1 MPPEAAEQIAAGA
14 RAEALDLD
22 RVAAGT
28 RSTSHSTLGLIREL
42 QRVLPES
49 AREHVYV
56 GATVQD
62 VSDTWFGLL
71 MRDVGAI
78 VRRDLLAL
86 EATVLGL
93 AELHR
98 DTVMVG
104 RTHGQPGAP
113 ITFGFK
119 AASWADELRRHLD
132 RLREGRPR
140 WAVGQLAGA
149 VGALAFH
156 EAELDPLA
164 LRRDFCA
171 ELGLG
176 DPGASW
182 LTSRDRVAEF
192 GHVLALVC
200 GTLARIG
207 TEVYELARPEIGELA
222 EPTTATAVGSIT
234 MPHKRNPEVGEHLDT
249 LARLARSSAGVL
261 LEGTVVS
268 HERDGRGWKAEWV
281 ALPEVCLLT
290 GTALGL
296 ARTLLGGSRGPRRRD
311 GRQPRT
317 LRRPA
322 HLRARARGAG
332 RAPRQARRPGPA
344 PGRARRRRRRRRR
357 GRGARG
363 RVGRGGARVDG
374 ARPGRHRGPDGRRG
388 GGAGPRG
395 SGGGGRVTWLPR
407 LPPRLALGTLPTPL
421 VEAPRLRA
429 ELGCGPLRIKRDDLA
444 GFGIAGNKTRPL
456 EYLLGD
462 ALAHGVDVLV
472 TGGGPDSNFV
482 AAAAMA
488 ARVAGHRLRA
498 GGVGRRRPTAPH
510 AEPGA
515 GGGRRRASRAAG

>member
-1 MPPEAAEQIAAGA
+1 MVTRLTDSAVYAHLWSTPELEERFGETARWQAWLDVLVALARVQARHGLVPPAAAEQIADVA
-14 RAEALDLD
+14 RAEHLDLD

-28 RSTSHSTLGLIREL
+28 RATSHSTLGLIREL

-62 VSDTWFGLL
+62 VSDTWFGLV
-71 MRDVGAI
+71 MRDVGAL
-78 VRRDLLAL
+78 VLRDVQAL
-86 EATVLGL
+86 RATVLDL
-93 AELHR
+93 ARTHR

-119 AASWADELRRHLD
+119 AASWADELGRHVD
-132 RLREGRPR
+132 RLREGAPR

-156 EAELDPLA
+156 DADVDPLA

-182 LTSRDRVAEF
+182 TTSRDRVAEF
-192 GHVLALVC
+192 GHVLALVG

-207 TEVYELARPEIGELA
+207 GEVYELARPEIGELA

-234 MPHKRNPEVGEHLDT
+234 MPHKRNPEASEHLDT

-290 GTALGL
+290 GTALSL
-296 ARTLLGGSRGPRRRD
+296 ARGLLDGLEVHADAMAANLDRFGDRLASERVLAGLSGRLGKHAAQALLQEVLATGEDVAAALAAQGVATPEEVRAWTARD
-311 GRQPRT
+311 AVGTAGRMVDEVVT
-317 LRRPA
+317 
-322 HLRARARGAG
+322 RARA
-332 RAPRQARRPGPA
+332 
-344 PGRARRRRRRRRR
+344 
-357 GRGARG
+357 
-363 RVGRGGARVDG
+363 
-374 ARPGRHRGPDGRRG
+374 
-388 GGAGPRG
+388 
-395 SGGGGRVTWLPR
+395 
-407 LPPRLALGTLPTPL
+407 
-421 VEAPRLRA
+421 
-429 ELGCGPLRIKRDDLA
+429 
-444 GFGIAGNKTRPL
+444 
-456 EYLLGD
+456 
-462 ALAHGVDVLV
+462 
-472 TGGGPDSNFV
+472 
-482 AAAAMA
+482 
-488 ARVAGHRLRA
+488 
-498 GGVGRRRPTAPH
+498 
-510 AEPGA
+510 
-515 GGGRRRASRAAG
+515 

>member
-1 MPPEAAEQIAAGA
+1 MVSRLSDSPVYAHLWSTPELEELLGETARWQAWLDILVALARVQARHGLVPAAAAEAVAAGA
-14 RAEALDLD
+14 RVERLDLE

-42 QRVLPES
+42 QRVLPAE

-62 VSDTWFGLL
+62 VSDTWFGLV
-71 MRDVGAI
+71 MRDVGDL
-78 VRRDLLAL
+78 VGRDLYAL
-86 EATVLGL
+86 ETTVLDL
-93 AELHR
+93 AVAHR

-113 ITFGFK
+113 ITFGLK
-119 AASWADELRRHLD
+119 AASWADELRRHRE

-156 EAELDPLA
+156 EDELDPLA

-176 DPGASW
+176 DPGISW

-207 TEVYELARPEIGELA
+207 GEVYELARPEIGELA

-234 MPHKRNPEVGEHLDT
+234 MPHKRNPEVSEHLDT
-249 LARLARSSAGVL
+249 LARLVRASAGVL
-261 LEGTVVS
+261 LEGTVVG

-296 ARTLLGGSRGPRRRD
+296 ARTLL
-311 GRQPRT
+311 
-317 LRRPA
+317 
-322 HLRARARGAG
+322 AG
-332 RAPRQARRPGPA
+332 LE
-344 PGRARRRRRRRRR
+344 
-357 GRGARG
+357 
-363 RVGRGGARVDG
+363 V
-374 ARPGRHRGPDGRRG
+374 H
-388 GGAGPRG
+388 
-395 SGGGGRVTWLPR
+395 
-407 LPPRLALGTLPTPL
+407 
-421 VEAPRLRA
+421 
-429 ELGCGPLRIKRDDLA
+429 DD
-444 GFGIAGNKTRPL
+444 
-456 EYLLGD
+456 
-462 ALAHGVDVLV
+462 
-472 TGGGPDSNFV
+472 
-482 AAAAMA
+482 AMA
-488 ARVAGHRLRA
+488 ANLARFGDRLASERVLAGLSARLGKHAAQDLLQGVLACGDDVVEALVARGVASAGEVRAWMARAPVLTAGRMVDAVAARA
-498 GGVGRRRPTAPH
+498 GEDA
-510 AEPGA
+510 
-515 GGGRRRASRAAG
+515 

>member
-1 MPPEAAEQIAAGA
+1 MVTRLTDSPVYAHLWSTPELEEVFGETARWQAWLDVLVALARVQARHGLVPPEAAEQIAASA
-14 RAEALDLD
+14 RTEHLDMD

-28 RSTSHSTLGLIREL
+28 RVTSHSTLGLIREL

-62 VSDTWFGLL
+62 VSDTWFGLV
-71 MRDVGAI
+71 MRDVGDL
-78 VRRDLLAL
+78 VRRDVRAL

-93 AELHR
+93 AEAHR
-98 DTVMVG
+98 DTPMAG

-132 RLREGRPR
+132 RLDEGRPR

-156 EAELDPLA
+156 DTDVDPLD
-164 LRRDFCA
+164 LRRDFCT

-192 GHVLALVC
+192 GQVLALVG

-207 TEVYELARPEIGELA
+207 GEIYELARPEIGELA

-234 MPHKRNPEVGEHLDT
+234 MPHKRNPEVSEHLDT
-249 LARLARSSAGVL
+249 LARLARAAAGVL

-281 ALPEVCLLT
+281 ALPEICLLT

-296 ARTLLGGSRGPRRRD
+296 ARTLLDGLEVHADAMVANLDRFGDRLTSERVLAGLSGRLGKHAAQDLLQGVLASGEGVVDALVTRGVASADEVRGWMTRD
-311 GRQPRT
+311 AGTTAARMVDDVVS
-317 LRRPA
+317 
-322 HLRARARGAG
+322 RARG
-332 RAPRQARRPGPA
+332 REPGP
-344 PGRARRRRRRRRR
+344 
-357 GRGARG
+357 
-363 RVGRGGARVDG
+363 
-374 ARPGRHRGPDGRRG
+374 
-388 GGAGPRG
+388 
-395 SGGGGRVTWLPR
+395 
-407 LPPRLALGTLPTPL
+407 
-421 VEAPRLRA
+421 
-429 ELGCGPLRIKRDDLA
+429 
-444 GFGIAGNKTRPL
+444 
-456 EYLLGD
+456 
-462 ALAHGVDVLV
+462 
-472 TGGGPDSNFV
+472 
-482 AAAAMA
+482 
-488 ARVAGHRLRA
+488 
-498 GGVGRRRPTAPH
+498 
-510 AEPGA
+510 
-515 GGGRRRASRAAG
+515 

>member
-1 MPPEAAEQIAAGA
+1 MVTRLTDSPVYAHLWSTPELEELLGETARWQAWLDVLVALARVQARHGLVPSGAAEQIAAGA

-62 VSDTWFGLL
+62 VSDTWFGML

-86 EATVLGL
+86 EATVLDL
-93 AELHR
+93 AERHR

-171 ELGLG
+171 ELGLA

-200 GTLARIG
+200 GTLARLG

-249 LARLARSSAGVL
+249 LARLTRSSAGVL

-281 ALPEVCLLT
+281 ALPEVCLLA

-296 ARTLLGGSRGPRRRD
+296 ARTLLAGLEVHDGAMAANLERFGDRLTSERVLAGLSGRLGKHAAQDLLQGVLAGGGDVVDGVVARGVASADEVRGWMARAPVATA
-311 GRQPRT
+311 GRMVDEVV
-317 LRRPA
+317 
-322 HLRARARGAG
+322 ARAR
-332 RAPRQARRPGPA
+332 
-344 PGRARRRRRRRRR
+344 
-357 GRGARG
+357 
-363 RVGRGGARVDG
+363 
-374 ARPGRHRGPDGRRG
+374 
-388 GGAGPRG
+388 
-395 SGGGGRVTWLPR
+395 
-407 LPPRLALGTLPTPL
+407 
-421 VEAPRLRA
+421 EARA
-429 ELGCGPLRIKRDDLA
+429 E
-444 GFGIAGNKTRPL
+444 
-456 EYLLGD
+456 E
-462 ALAHGVDVLV
+462 
-472 TGGGPDSNFV
+472 GG
-482 AAAAMA
+482 
-488 ARVAGHRLRA
+488 
-498 GGVGRRRPTAPH
+498 
-510 AEPGA
+510 
-515 GGGRRRASRAAG
+515 